1 MSTPAA
7 RSVRGWRTSG
17 SATSACKVN
26 VEVSASRAMS
36 SIATTMT
43 APLAKRITHI
53 GHIHNFRGL
62 AAVFIVA
69 THVLAALDWS
79 NNPGLERVLR
89 YFFANGT
96 TFFLFIS
103 GYLFEYLSSRFE
115 VASYWRQKLR
125 FVVLPYLIVSA
136 PALFLFT
143 QVMHREGV
151 GSDFYQQPV
160 TTQIIQFLVTG
171 KHLAPFWFIPTI
183 VAFFLFAPVI
193 RAAFRRDAAFAT
205 LQVLLL
211 LPAWFSRSANALL
224 NLIHFLP
231 IWVMG
236 MAICRF
242 RDTME
247 PWLQAKWFVLLV
259 AGTTLGVAEF
269 VSTAGTHTYLGYL
282 QKTLLILFLLSAL
295 LTLGQRADRWL
306 GWAGTLSFGIFF
318 VHSYVIS
325 ASSLTLKRLF
335 GTLPDGNLFMVVV
348 ATATAVAIS
357 ALIVHIVCRMLGP
370 RSRLLIG
377 V

>member
-1 MSTPAA
+1 
-7 RSVRGWRTSG
+7 
-17 SATSACKVN
+17 
-26 VEVSASRAMS
+26 
-36 SIATTMT
+36 MT

-79 NNPGLERVLR
+79 DSPGLERVLR

-103 GYLFEYLSSRFE
+103 GYLFEYLSTRFE
-115 VASYWRQKLR
+115 IASYWRQKLR

-151 GSDFYQQPV
+151 KSDFYQQPV
-160 TTQIIQFLVTG
+160 ATQIIGFLVTG

-183 VAFFLFAPVI
+183 VAFFLFAPII

-205 LQVLLL
+205 LPVLFL
-211 LPAWFSRSANALL
+211 LPAWFARSENALL

-242 RDTME
+242 RDTVE
-247 PWLQAKWFVLLV
+247 PWVRSKWILLLV
-259 AGTTLGVAEF
+259 AGTALGIAE
-269 VSTAGTHTYLGYL
+269 VVWTAGTHTYLGYL
-282 QKTLLILFLLSAL
+282 QKTLLILFLLSVL
-295 LTLGQRADRWL
+295 LKLGPRADRWL
-306 GWAGTLSFGIFF
+306 GSAGTLSFGLFF

-325 ASSLTLKRLF
+325 GSALILKRAF
-335 GTLPDGNLFMVVV
+335 GTLPEGSLFMVVLSTV
-348 ATATAVAIS
+348 VAVAIS
-357 ALIVHIVCRMLGP
+357 ALIVQTIGRIFGS
-370 RSRLLIG
+370 RSRLVIG